1 MDHPVVQESPERLLL
16 RLIVTR
22 LLYNITIRLYG
33 MFLHLAAFAG
43 HPKAKQWVSGRRKWD
58 AELAK
63 CIQGGPWVWFHCAS
77 LGEFEQG
84 RPLLEA
90 YRRQH
95 PEKKILL
102 TFFSPSGYEIRK
114 DYREA
119 DCVSYLPL
127 DTPRNA
133 ARFLEIVRPE
143 CVFFIKYEYWFN
155 FLKACNGAGA
165 PVYLV
170 SSIFRQRQWFFG
182 PLAGSFLKEL
192 ASVKHYF
199 VQDEES
205 ADLLRSKGIGQV
217 TVSGDTRF
225 DRVKTIADSG
235 EKMEWLETWKGA
247 GQLLV
252 AGSTW
257 PEDEKLLAEY
267 VSGAGR
273 GIRLLLVPHETGE
286 NHLREIEVLLEK
298 HGWSDTAKRLSSITG
313 LPDADVQ
320 IIIVDR
326 IGLLSKCYRYAT
338 VAYIGGGFGAG
349 IHNTLEAAVFGVP
362 VVFGPNYLKFKEAR
376 DLVQLN
382 AAVSINDFESLAGT
396 LDTWF
401 NSSET
406 RLSSGRIGGEYVSK
420 QAGATA
426 RILSEL

>member
-1 MDHPVVQESPERLLL
+1 ML
-16 RLIVTR
+16 TR
-22 LLYNITIRLYG
+22 LLYNIVIRLYG
-33 MFLHLAAFAG
+33 MFLHLAAMAG
-43 HPKAKQWVSGRRKWD
+43 HPKAKQWVTGRRNWEEKL
-58 AELAK
+58 AES
-63 CIQGGPWVWFHCAS
+63 IQGGPWVWFHCAS

-90 YRRQH
+90 FRRLH

-119 DCVSYLPL
+119 DYVAYLPL
-127 DTPRNA
+127 DTRGNA
-133 ARFLEIVRPE
+133 ARFVEIVRPE

-155 FLKACNGAGA
+155 FLNACNRTGI

-170 SSIFRQRQWFFG
+170 SSLFRKGQWFFG

-199 VQDEES
+199 VQDKES
-205 ADLLRSKGIGQV
+205 ADLLRSKGIGRV

-225 DRVKTIADSG
+225 DRVKAIAEAG
-235 EKMEWLETWKGA
+235 EKLEWLESWKGA

-257 PEDEKLLAEY
+257 PEDERLLAEY
-267 VSGAGR
+267 VSGTGS
-273 GIRLLLVPHETGE
+273 GTRLLLVPHETGE
-286 NHLREIEVLLEK
+286 NHLKEIDDVLKK
-298 HGWSDTAKRLSSITG
+298 HGLTAAAKRLSSITG
-313 LPDADVQ
+313 MPDAGVR
-320 IIIVDR
+320 IIVVDR
-326 IGLLSKCYRYAT
+326 IGLLSRCYRYAT
-338 VAYIGGGFGAG
+338 AAYIGGGFGAG
-349 IHNTLEAAVFGVP
+349 IHNTLEAAVFGIP

-376 DLVQLN
+376 DLVQLK
-382 AAVSINDFESLAGT
+382 AAVSITDYRSLAET
-396 LDTWF
+396 LDTWL
-401 NSSET
+401 T
-406 RLSSGRIGGEYVSK
+406 RPDTSLSAGRIGGEYVSK